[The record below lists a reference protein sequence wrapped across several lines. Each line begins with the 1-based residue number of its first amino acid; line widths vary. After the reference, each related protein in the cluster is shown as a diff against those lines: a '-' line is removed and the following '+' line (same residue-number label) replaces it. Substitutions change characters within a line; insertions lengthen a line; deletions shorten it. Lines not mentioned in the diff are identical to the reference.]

1 MTEKRERKQ
10 DKPGTPAEIREIVI
24 ARRLALGLST
34 EELAERSEVGVSH
47 LKDYVSRRADM
58 VGKRLDRVI
67 KALGLEWPK

>member
-1 MTEKRERKQ
+1 MNAKRTRTQ
-10 DKPGTPAEIREIVI
+10 DKPGSPTDIREIVI

-34 EELAERSEVGVSH
+34 EELAEKSEVGVSH

-67 KALGLEWPK
+67 RALGLEWPK